1 MNCFQFISAPQKN
14 GSKETNGE
22 PKNLSGYCLHCAGGA
37 KQSFAPQN
45 GLLRWQSFSVHWG
58 SATWGGV
65 CSNPGPHF
73 NSVEGI
79 HLQQFCFFH
88 SSGISSFKMCSKTV
102 FRVANCFTFLFQ
114 IDQKNGKIEA
124 IRYPFFT
131 FYSKRNREKSVI
143 FF

>member
-1 MNCFQFISAPQKN
+1 MALKKQMESQKICLGTAYTAPAVRSKALHRKADCFAGRAFQSTGAPQR
-14 GSKETNGE
+14 G
-22 PKNLSGYCLHCAGGA
+22 
-37 KQSFAPQN
+37 
-45 GLLRWQSFSVHWG
+45 
-58 SATWGGV
+58 GGV

-131 FYSKRNREKSVI
+131 FYSKRNRERSVI